1 LSFAAMLI
9 VCIAS
14 FAFAASHAF
23 DLARKS
29 FGVFGADGETAGSV
43 ITLEW
48 EQLIPPSV
56 KVTAGTTMRGIVE
69 HSQITAL
76 EKSAPLSGLVST
88 FNGKQVRI
96 AGFVVP
102 LVFDQTEVNEF
113 LLVPFVGACIHVP
126 PPPPNQMILVRSH
139 EPVEIGG
146 LYDPI
151 WVTGEFQAP
160 DLTIGLTAGQSA
172 GGELVPVDLVSVGYE
187 ITARSVEEYEWD
199 RSVGAVSS
207 VCRSCVNSLHSRS
220 SSHFPGAASGR
231 ESGRERSLE
240 RPRERQHGDL
250 GEVAEAATGVAM

>member
-1 LSFAAMLI
+1 LSFAAMLV

-29 FGVFGADGETAGSV
+29 FGFFGADGETAGSV

-48 EQLIPPSV
+48 EQLIPPSA

-76 EKSAPLSGLVST
+76 QKSAPLSGLVST

-126 PPPPNQMILVRSH
+126 PPPPNQMILVRSQ

-146 LYDPI
+146 LFDPV

-160 DLTIGLTAGQSA
+160 DLTIGLSAAQSA
-172 GGELVPVDLVSVGYE
+172 GGEFVPVDVVSVGYE
-187 ITARSVEEYEWD
+187 ITAQSVEEYE
-199 RSVGAVSS
+199 
-207 VCRSCVNSLHSRS
+207 
-220 SSHFPGAASGR
+220 
-231 ESGRERSLE
+231 
-240 RPRERQHGDL
+240 
-250 GEVAEAATGVAM
+250 

>member
-1 LSFAAMLI
+1 MPLRRSLASNRLIGAALLSSRVLSRAPRLSLAALLI
-9 VCIAS
+9 VGMAS
-14 FAFAASHAF
+14 FVFAASHAV
-23 DLARKS
+23 DLARNS
-29 FGVFGADGETAGSV
+29 FGFFGAHGEDTAGSV

-56 KVTAGTTMRGIVE
+56 QGTADTTMRGIVE

-88 FNGKQVRI
+88 FNGRQVRI

-102 LVFDQTEVNEF
+102 LNFDQTEVNEF

-146 LYDPI
+146 LYDPV

-172 GGELVPVDLVSVGYE
+172 GAEQVRVDVVSVGYE
-187 ITARSVEEYEWD
+187 INAQHVEEFE
-199 RSVGAVSS
+199 
-207 VCRSCVNSLHSRS
+207 
-220 SSHFPGAASGR
+220 
-231 ESGRERSLE
+231 
-240 RPRERQHGDL
+240 
-250 GEVAEAATGVAM
+250 